1 MAKSKSKAKGT
12 VYIPVGIPGSGKS
25 TWFDRQGFDAAD
37 TAFISMDDIR
47 QEIASDVADQSKNAL
62 VAKIAK
68 DRFKQALSIGVPVI
82 FWDATSVKRK
92 YRKEL
97 IKPAKQAGYEVVAVY
112 FDVPLEVAKQRNAD
126 RERNVP
132 EHVLDRMWNQMQKP
146 ERDEGFDVIQTVRA

>member
-1 MAKSKSKAKGT
+1 MAKSKNRATGT
-12 VYIPVGIPGSGKS
+12 VYIPIGIPGSGKS
-25 TWFDRQGFDAAD
+25 TWFDKQGFDAAD
-37 TAFISMDDIR
+37 TAFISMDQIR
-47 QEIASDVADQSKNAL
+47 EEIAGDVDDQSKNAL

-68 DRFKQALSIGVPVI
+68 DRFKQALSLQVPVI

-126 RERNVP
+126 RERVVP
-132 EHVLDRMWNQMQKP
+132 DHVLDRMWNQMQKP
-146 ERDEGFDVIQTVRA
+146 ERSEGFDVIQTVRS